1 MLPSVGPNV
10 IIANIALAQEDRER
24 PLGPVSILG
33 TLFSKSRPMPIIGSL
48 IYAKRVL
55 AK

>member
-24 PLGPVSILG
+24 LLGLSFHHLRRREWRSI
-33 TLFSKSRPMPIIGSL
+33 R
-48 IYAKRVL
+48 YARKESVEHY
-55 AK
+55 